1 MNAMR
6 RTTNALNIILTS
18 NDKENAAMY
27 KIRDTAKAS
36 PGEMSPRIIGRYGFD
51 ILSALMSV
59 TWFNAFDA
67 PFNMARAKLAGI
79 IVVSQNVERS
89 SVTPL

>member
-1 MNAMR
+1 MR
-6 RTTNALNIILTS
+6 TINALNIILTS

-27 KIRDTAKAS
+27 KIRDTTNAS
-36 PGEMSPRIIGRYGFD
+36 KREISPRIIGRYGFD

-67 PFNMARAKLAGI
+67 PVNMAREKLAGI

-89 SVTPL
+89 AVTPL